1 MTSYYNG
8 YTIIHDRNN
17 ARAWKG
23 DVSNRAPDVSCTDL
37 AAAMQVIDIIVADEA
52 RHAEDFDV
60 VTPV

>member
-1 MTSYYNG
+1 MKSDYNG

-37 AAAMQVIDIIVADEA
+37 AAAMQVIDILVADEK
-52 RHAEDFDV
+52 RHAADDPIVEI
-60 VTPV
+60 

>member
-1 MTSYYNG
+1 MKSDYNG

-37 AAAMQVIDIIVADEA
+37 AAAMQVIDILVADEKRFA
-52 RHAEDFDV
+52 TEDV
-60 VTPV
+60 VVEI